1 MAKNPNPNYMT
12 KSTKNTKAQKFAN
25 PRYVKAMF
33 QNVLWEQ
40 EEFDLVENEHMR
52 FLDWELDNQVT
63 EERRERFELFGQ

>member
-1 MAKNPNPNYMT
+1 MAKNTNPNM
-12 KSTKNTKAQKFAN
+12 KNPKKTKAQKWLH

-52 FLDWELDNQVT
+52 FLDWELDAQVL
-63 EERRERFELFGQ
+63 EERRERFELFGE